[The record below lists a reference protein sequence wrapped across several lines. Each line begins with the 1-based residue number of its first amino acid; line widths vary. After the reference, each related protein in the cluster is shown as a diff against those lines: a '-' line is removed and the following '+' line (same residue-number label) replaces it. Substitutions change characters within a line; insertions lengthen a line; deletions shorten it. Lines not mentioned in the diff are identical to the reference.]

1 MADMLCWV
9 LQHICSADALLTAL
23 QTVTLSQL
31 DSLRRELIAITR
43 NGFGRIAY
51 GKVHTN
57 DLQLIFVGSAWGLET
72 CRCQFTAG
80 LGAAALLPGQT
91 R

>member
-1 MADMLCWV
+1 MADMPCWA
-9 LQHICSADALLTAL
+9 LQHIRSADAQLTAP

-51 GKVHTN
+51 GKVHSMISN
-57 DLQLIFVGSAWGLET
+57 SSS
-72 CRCQFTAG
+72 
-80 LGAAALLPGQT
+80 
-91 R
+91 